1 MRHKLA
7 IPLVMTLAAASSV
20 LQAKTP
26 PKADTSKSPEIVAH
40 IPLGSAATVQMFTR
54 RDGKGRLYLYALHPA
69 GAAVSVVDIT
79 NAAKPALVSQ
89 VAYPSTPTPANGYG
103 NVETIGTNTALVEL
117 TDQSPASPNP
127 APAKTVA
134 LLDISD
140 PAAPHI
146 TLRFAG
152 VTAVARDDSRSLLF
166 IANNEGLWIVRHYE
180 PPDIGVR
187 AWENFV
193 SAR

>member
-1 MRHKLA
+1 MRHKLV
-7 IPLVMTLAAASSV
+7 IPLVTALALACPV
-20 LQAKTP
+20 IQAKTP
-26 PKADTSKSPEIVAH
+26 PKPEPSKSPEVVAH
-40 IPLGSAATVQMFTR
+40 IPLSSAATVQMFTR
-54 RDGKGRLYLYALHPA
+54 RDNKGRLYLYALHPA

-79 NAAKPALVSQ
+79 NATRPALVNQ
-89 VAYPSTPTPANGYG
+89 VAYPSPGGYG
-103 NVETIGTNTALVEL
+103 NVQTVGTNTALVEL
-117 TDQSPASPNP
+117 ADQSAAPSNP
-127 APAKTVA
+127 VPAKTVA

-166 IANNEGLWIVRHYE
+166 IANNDGLWIVRHYE
-180 PPDIGVR
+180 PPDIGVT

>member
-1 MRHKLA
+1 MRHRLA
-7 IPLVMTLAAASSV
+7 IPLITLLAMACPQ
-20 LQAKTP
+20 LQAKDP
-26 PKADTSKSPEIVAH
+26 PKAQPSKSPEVVAH
-40 IPLGSAATVQMFTR
+40 IPLNSAATVQMFTR

-69 GAAVSVVDIT
+69 GEAVSVVDIT
-79 NAAKPALVSQ
+79 DAARPALVTQ
-89 VAYPSTPTPANGYG
+89 VAYPGPTSYG
-103 NVETIGTNTALVEL
+103 NVQTIGTNTALVEIA
-117 TDQSPASPNP
+117 DPAAVPANP
-127 APAKTVA
+127 VPAKTLA
-134 LLDISD
+134 LLDISN

-152 VTAVARDDSRSLLF
+152 VTAVSRDDSRSLLF

-180 PPDIGVR
+180 PPDIGVT

>member
-1 MRHKLA
+1 
-7 IPLVMTLAAASSV
+7 
-20 LQAKTP
+20 
-26 PKADTSKSPEIVAH
+26 
-40 IPLGSAATVQMFTR
+40 
-54 RDGKGRLYLYALHPA
+54 
-69 GAAVSVVDIT
+69 
-79 NAAKPALVSQ
+79 
-89 VAYPSTPTPANGYG
+89 
-103 NVETIGTNTALVEL
+103 VETIGTNTALVEL
-117 TDQSPASPNP
+117 TDQTASSSNP

-166 IANNEGLWIVRHYE
+166 IANTEGLWIVRHYE

>member
-1 MRHKLA
+1 
-7 IPLVMTLAAASSV
+7 MTSPS

-26 PKADTSKSPEIVAH
+26 PKPDTSKTPEILGH
-40 IPLGSAATVQMFTR
+40 IPLGSTATLQMFTR
-54 RDGKGRLYLYALHPA
+54 RDGKGRLYLYALHPG

-79 NAAKPALVSQ
+79 NAARPTLITQ
-89 VAYPSTPTPANGYG
+89 VAYPSTTSYG

-117 TDQSPASPNP
+117 PDQSAATPNP
-127 APAKTVA
+127 TPAKTVA
-134 LLDISD
+134 LLDITD

-152 VTAVARDDSRSLLF
+152 VTAVSRDDSRSLLF

-180 PPDIGVR
+180 PPDIGVA

>member
-1 MRHKLA
+1 M
-7 IPLVMTLAAASSV
+7 

-26 PKADTSKSPEIVAH
+26 PKADASKSPEIVAH
-40 IPLGSAATVQMFTR
+40 VPLSSAATVQMFTR

-79 NAAKPALVSQ
+79 NAAKPALVNQ
-89 VAYPSTPTPANGYG
+89 VAYSGTTTPANSYG

-117 TDQSPASPNP
+117 TDQTASSSNP

-166 IANNEGLWIVRHYE
+166 IANTEGLWIVRHYE

>member
-1 MRHKLA
+1 MA
-7 IPLVMTLAAASSV
+7 CPQ
-20 LQAKTP
+20 LQAKDP
-26 PKADTSKSPEIVAH
+26 PKTQPSKSPEIVAH
-40 IPLGSAATVQMFTR
+40 VPLNSVATVQMFTR

-69 GAAVSVVDIT
+69 GEAVSVVDIT
-79 NAAKPALVSQ
+79 DAARPALVTQ
-89 VAYPSTPTPANGYG
+89 VAYPGPTGYG
-103 NVETIGTNTALVEL
+103 NVQTIGTNTALVEIA
-117 TDQSPASPNP
+117 DQAAASATPV
-127 APAKTVA
+127 PAKTLA
-134 LLDISD
+134 LLDISN

-152 VTAVARDDSRSLLF
+152 VTAVSRDDSRSLLF

-180 PPDIGVR
+180 PPDIGVT

>member
-7 IPLVMTLAAASSV
+7 IPLVTLLAMACPQ
-20 LQAKTP
+20 LQAKDP
-26 PKADTSKSPEIVAH
+26 PKAQPSKSPEVVAH
-40 IPLGSAATVQMFTR
+40 IPLNSAATVQMFTR

-69 GAAVSVVDIT
+69 GEAVSVVDIT
-79 NAAKPALVSQ
+79 DAARPALVTQ
-89 VAYPSTPTPANGYG
+89 VAYPGPTGYG
-103 NVETIGTNTALVEL
+103 NVQTIGTNTALVEIA
-117 TDQSPASPNP
+117 DPAAAP
-127 APAKTVA
+127 ANSLPAKTLA
-134 LLDISD
+134 LLDISN

-152 VTAVARDDSRSLLF
+152 VTAVSRDDSRNLLF

-187 AWENFV
+187 AWEDFV